1 MIRSFLLYA
10 SYTIILLVLA
20 ILSFLYLAP
29 QFGSNPTPEQKDH
42 YKTFSNYKDNGF
54 KSLEGTP
61 MMTGEVSTWD
71 FFMDHVRR
79 SGGFFIVFYFMPEQ
93 PTYAQQ

>member
-20 ILSFLYLAP
+20 ILFFLYLAP

-42 YKTFSNYKDNGF
+42 YKTFSNYKDKGF
-54 KSLEGTP
+54 LK
-61 MMTGEVSTWD
+61 
-71 FFMDHVRR
+71 
-79 SGGFFIVFYFMPEQ
+79 
-93 PTYAQQ
+93 A